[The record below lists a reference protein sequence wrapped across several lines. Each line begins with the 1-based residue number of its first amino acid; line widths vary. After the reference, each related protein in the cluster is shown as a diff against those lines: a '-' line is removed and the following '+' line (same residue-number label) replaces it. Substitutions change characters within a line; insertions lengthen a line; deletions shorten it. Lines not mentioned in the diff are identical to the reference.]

1 LDGTNQTFYTTNYDL
16 AQITTQSQVFQTVI
30 TGSGLVETGLQSNNM
45 GSDYSLTLKNQ
56 SGTGSLITNAN
67 VNVTGSLNISGNVMF
82 ASGSNKTIGTAVL
95 DGGNPGTVVVSN
107 TLVTASSII
116 MLTKQTNNH
125 PNAGPVV
132 VSSKGS
138 STFTITSNHNGD
150 TDTVAYLIINP
161 A

>member
-1 LDGTNQTFYTTNYDL
+1 
-16 AQITTQSQVFQTVI
+16 
-30 TGSGLVETGLQSNNM
+30 M